1 MLRDARHIAEA
12 YNTVAPATKPTSVPS
27 AGPMT
32 TPAQSAVITPGAG
45 TLNIASVNNEETKKD
60 VKDWIRLEP
69 GLCPIDTIRKAD
81 HTAHTILQFI
91 YSICASPDAV
101 NRVLKTINKAYKQDH
116 K

>member
-1 MLRDARHIAEA
+1 MLRDSRIIAELA
-12 YNTVAPATKPTSVPS
+12 YSSANSNGPIPVGQGISTSQTMPNMPSVA
-27 AGPMT
+27 
-32 TPAQSAVITPGAG
+32 
-45 TLNIASVNNEETKKD
+45 NEEPKKEVSKQA

-69 GLCPIDTIRKAD
+69 GLYPIDTVRKAD

-101 NRVLKTINKAYKQDH
+101 HRVLKTINKAYKQDH